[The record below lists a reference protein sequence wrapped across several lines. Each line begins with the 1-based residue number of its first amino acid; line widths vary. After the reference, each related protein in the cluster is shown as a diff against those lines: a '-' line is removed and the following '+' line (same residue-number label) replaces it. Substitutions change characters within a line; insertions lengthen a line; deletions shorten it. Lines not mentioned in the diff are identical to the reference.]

1 MKPTPAKISTEES
14 ILIANNRDAGL
25 DTPRALPK
33 PWHDLTPGEKTMCLW
48 YIHNTLSYFDKN
60 AVARHIIGLE
70 ILAEER
76 AGISPVMTAKR
87 ADEIWKLVF
96 NK

>member
-1 MKPTPAKISTEES
+1 MTTNAKISSEES
-14 ILIANNRDAGL
+14 ILITANREAGL
-25 DTPRALPK
+25 TTPRALPK
-33 PWHDLTPGEKTMCLW
+33 PWHDLTPDEQTMCLW

-60 AVARHIIGLE
+60 AVARHIIGAE
-70 ILAEER
+70 ILYSETDPMNAPR
-76 AGISPVMTAKR
+76 MTKDR

>member
-1 MKPTPAKISTEES
+1 MTTTPAKISTNES
-14 ILIANNRDAGL
+14 LLITANREAGL
-25 DTPRALPK
+25 TTPRALPK
-33 PWHDLTPGEKTMCLW
+33 PWDKLTTHEQFVCLW

-60 AVARHIIGLE
+60 AVARHVIGLE
-70 ILAEER
+70 ILANES
-76 AGISPVMTAKR
+76 AGISPVMTAQR

>member
-1 MKPTPAKISTEES
+1 MTITDQS
-14 ILIANNRDAGL
+14 ILITANRDAGL
-25 DTPRALPK
+25 TIPRALPK
-33 PWHDLTPGEKTMCLW
+33 AWKDLTPAEAVTCIW

-60 AVARHIIGLE
+60 AVARHIIGIE
-70 ILAEER
+70 ILANES
-76 AGISPVMTAKR
+76 AGVAPVMTKDR